1 MFNKYFIND
10 DKMKLININKQILK
24 LTYVSWQ
31 KKFAKIKI
39 IIDNNEIF
47 DVVIV
52 TIKKKRDRFKKTISI
67 NENNEYLSS
76 SNEFE
81 KNVDH
86 II

>member
-1 MFNKYFIND
+1 
-10 DKMKLININKQILK
+10 MKLININKQILK